1 MSRVGLF
8 QGGCLLLGVC
18 EGEGR
23 PPVVTSVG
31 GTRAI
36 HKIHRKM
43 RKKACTCFCLWEQPR
58 FSSALISALSTVL
71 NNITSKVWFGNHFTP
86 REIKAV
92 MLNNN
97 ERAFCARAA
106 WILPSLQKHTACG
119 QLSEVAAT
127 LAEIMHYDPKIDFF
141 CGKKNPSNN
150 DPVSSVYLLVCAGV
164 CTCARPCVRRWM
176 YTCLCTLEFH
186 TCLDV
191 LRGSDDCCNEAIEF
205 RIF

>member
-141 CGKKNPSNN
+141 CGKKP
-150 DPVSSVYLLVCAGV
+150 PATTIQYPLCTCWSVQVCAHVHVHVWGGG
-164 CTCARPCVRRWM
+164 CTRAYAHWSS
-176 YTCLCTLEFH
+176 TLASM
-186 TCLDV
+186 C
-191 LRGSDDCCNEAIEF
+191 
-205 RIF
+205 